1 MDTRA
6 DSPGSL
12 ESRVSAAR
20 ARLILDRP
28 FLGALVLRLPVE
40 YTNESWCKTIAT
52 DAHQIFLNRQ
62 YLDGLSLSQI
72 EFALA
77 HEALHCAL
85 AHFSRRQHREQHRWD
100 VACDFAVNSLLVNDG
115 LVPVPDAL
123 HLSEFD
129 GLSAEEIYPMI
140 EDELDRST
148 HDGHLYD
155 GQATDENLVA
165 PDSRECS
172 DRPGVPRP
180 LSPMER
186 LKLEQQWQERLA
198 GAAQQALQAGRLSA
212 SLARMLNLLITPSV
226 SWRNMLA
233 KFMSM
238 RSRDDF
244 DYARPG
250 RREGDAILP
259 ALRSV
264 AIEVVVALDTSGSI
278 AVSEMTEFVSEINAL
293 KGQVRARI
301 TLLACDSEIA
311 PESPEIYEPWEAMA
325 IPSSLA
331 GGGGTDFRPVF
342 GWISHQDRSPDLL
355 IYFTDGEG
363 RFPSSPPDYPV
374 LWLVKGPEAP
384 PWGDRIQLN

>member
-1 MDTRA
+1 M
-6 DSPGSL
+6 
-12 ESRVSAAR
+12 SAAR

-100 VACDFAVNSLLVNDG
+100 IACDFAVNSLLVNDG

-155 GQATDENLVA
+155 GQATDENSVA
-165 PDSRECS
+165 PDSRACG
-172 DRPGVPRP
+172 DRPDTPSP

-186 LKLEQQWQERLA
+186 TKLEQQWQERLA

-226 SWRNMLA
+226 PWRNTLA

-259 ALRSV
+259 ALRS
-264 AIEVVVALDTSGSI
+264 AGIEVVVALDTSGSI

-301 TLLACDSEIA
+301 ALLACDSEIT
-311 PESPEIYEPWEAMA
+311 PESPEIYEPWETMA
-325 IPSSLA
+325 IPFTLG

-342 GWISHQDRSPDLL
+342 RWISHQDRFPDLL
-355 IYFTDGEG
+355 IYFTDGKG

>member
-1 MDTRA
+1 MDASA
-6 DSPGSL
+6 DSQDSL

-100 VACDFAVNSLLVNDG
+100 IACDFAVNSLLVNDG

-155 GQATDENLVA
+155 GQATDENSVA
-165 PDSRECS
+165 PDSRACW
-172 DRPGVPRP
+172 DRPDTPSP

-186 LKLEQQWQERLA
+186 TKLEQQWQERLA

-226 SWRNMLA
+226 PWRNTLA

-259 ALRSV
+259 ALRS
-264 AIEVVVALDTSGSI
+264 AGIEVVVALDTSGSI
-278 AVSEMTEFVSEINAL
+278 AVSEITEFVSEINAL

-301 TLLACDSEIA
+301 ALLACDSEIA

-325 IPSSLA
+325 IPSSLG

-342 GWISHQDRSPDLL
+342 RWISNQDRSPDLL
-355 IYFTDGEG
+355 IYFTDGKG

-374 LWLVKGPEAP
+374 LWLVKGPESP